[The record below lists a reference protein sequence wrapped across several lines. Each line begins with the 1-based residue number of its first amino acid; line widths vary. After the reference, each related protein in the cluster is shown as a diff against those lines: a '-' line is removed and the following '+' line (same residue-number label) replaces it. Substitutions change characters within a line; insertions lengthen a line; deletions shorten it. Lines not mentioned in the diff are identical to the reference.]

1 MTKQQQVIAR
11 LKQQSV
17 LILGAGLSG
26 LSCLEFLYA
35 QNVVCALN
43 DSRENAVEHKKFVQK
58 YPDVRLSLGA
68 WDKELIANAD
78 VVIIS
83 PGIDPNTPELA
94 ETLQQHNNVIGD
106 IELFC
111 QMVNAPIVAVTGSN
125 GKSTVVSALAHVGQA
140 LGHKVVLGGNVGLP
154 ILSQMADDVDCYILE
169 LSSFQ
174 LETVNSLKARAAAV
188 LNVSDDHLDRHQTIE
203 NYAEV
208 KRRIYQNCELAIT
221 NASDPLTAVDSTQ
234 RQVSFGGVNSGAE
247 YAIAQFDHEFKLV
260 VNGKPVALLSELPL
274 AGIHNGLNY
283 LAVLALGNAIGW
295 QSSEITLHLKTF
307 NGLAH
312 RCQVVATDDGV
323 IWINDSKATNVGATV
338 AAIEGIG
345 PTISDEKKLIVIA
358 GGDGKGAD
366 FSPLKGIFQQYVS
379 QLIVLGKD
387 ASLIAPLATSAVRV
401 ETLEQAV
408 ELAKEIVIPGD
419 VVLLSPACASIDMFT
434 NFAERGERFAAA
446 ASSKEKRV

>member
-26 LSCLEFLYA
+26 LSCLEFLHA
-35 QNVVCALN
+35 QKVTCALN
-43 DSRENAVEHKKFVQK
+43 DSRENAVDREQFAKQ
-58 YPDVRLSLGA
+58 YPEVNLSLGA
-68 WDKELIANAD
+68 WNNELIANAD

-83 PGIDPNTPELA
+83 PGIDPNAPELVN
-94 ETLQQHNNVIGD
+94 TLQQHDNVIGD

-111 QMVNAPIVAVTGSN
+111 QMVDAPIVAVTGSN
-125 GKSTVVSALAHVGQA
+125 GKSTVVSALAHVGQT
-140 LGHKVVLGGNVGLP
+140 LGHNVVLGGNVGLP

-174 LETVNSLKARAAAV
+174 LETVKSLRARAASV

-203 NYAEV
+203 NYAAV
-208 KRRIYQNCELAIT
+208 KQRIYQGCELAVT
-221 NASDPLTAVDSTQ
+221 NADDPLTKVKSEQ
-234 RQVSFGGVNSGAE
+234 KQVSFGGINSVAD
-247 YAIAQFDHEFKLV
+247 YVIAQDENEFKLV
-260 VNGKPVALLSELPL
+260 VNGEPIALLSELPL

-283 LAVLALGNAIGW
+283 LAVLALGNALGW
-295 QSSEITLHLKTF
+295 KSSDMLPYLKTF
-307 NGLAH
+307 KGLAH
-312 RCQVVATDDGV
+312 RCQVVDTDDGV
-323 IWINDSKATNVGATV
+323 LWINDSKATNVGATV

-345 PTISDEKKLIVIA
+345 PTIGKENRLIVIA

-366 FSPLKGIFQQYVS
+366 FSPLKLLFQQYVS

-387 ASLIAPLATSAVRV
+387 ASLIAPLAASAIRV

-408 ELAKEIVIPGD
+408 DLAKGTVSPGD
-419 VVLLSPACASIDMFT
+419 VVLLSPACASIDMFK
-434 NFAERGERFAAA
+434 NFAERGDRFASAA
-446 ASSKEKRV
+446 CASEKRV